1 MKIQGAKVLL
11 TDANGG
17 IGRAFV
23 DELLRRGISKLYAGA
38 ASFALALILI
48 GIKTGYAQ
56 SAPTPTPTTKILAI
70 GTINPGVDLAK
81 VNAILPGEAK
91 ATVNLYLEGKIDQWY
106 SLQDRKGVAFILN
119 VTNPAAAHE
128 MLEKLPL
135 GQAHM
140 MSFELIPLGPL
151 NPLRTLLAITPA
163 RDSSQR

>member
-1 MKIQGAKVLL
+1 MKIQGSKVLL
-11 TDANGG
+11 TGANGG

-23 DELLRRGISKLYAGA
+23 DELLHRGISKLYAGA
-38 ASFALALILI
+38 ASLALAFILI

-119 VTNPAAAHE
+119 VTNPAVAHE

-135 GQAHM
+135 GQAHL
-140 MSFELIPLGPL
+140 MSFEFIPLGPL
-151 NPLRTLLAITPA
+151 NPLHKLPGMSAQP
-163 RDSSQR
+163 Q